1 MTLGNFSICSNL
13 KKCVLS
19 RFSPTMF
26 FEFHVVNTTRI
37 LIVVEPHMA
46 IIQVQ
51 IQENLIESILLDEV
65 LRLTSL
71 LSN

>member
-1 MTLGNFSICSNL
+1 
-13 KKCVLS
+13 
-19 RFSPTMF
+19 MF